1 MKMMMNK
8 MNLHEQF
15 QTLAACIE
23 IVHHIPGRIRLR
35 LAVDESFAS
44 DIPLQSLLGQVS
56 DFKKALNGVPAIRSV
71 RVNALARSCT
81 VEYDPQAVPAQAWV
95 DFIHG
100 VHSPAADVLRQT
112 IAEKYAEVAGG

>member
-1 MKMMMNK
+1 MDLNK
-8 MNLHEQF
+8 QL

-23 IVHHIPGRIRLR
+23 IVHHLPGRIRLR

-81 VEYDPQAVPAQAWV
+81 VEYDPRAVPAQAWV